1 ETLQHARTTVP
12 FYRDR
17 LPAAPLEDLGA
28 LARIPM
34 LTKAEVRTAG
44 RAMISTAFAARTL
57 HSVHT
62 GGTTGTPLTIHCD
75 RSALQRNYSFFSRFQ
90 ESMDLPPRPRVA
102 TFAGRAILEPG
113 QDRPPYWRRNFA
125 GNSLLCSSYHLSADT
140 IPHYV
145 DALARFNPEVIDSYP
160 SSIEGIARYVRE
172 RCITSIRPTAII
184 TSSETLR
191 PNVRRTIEDAFGCRV
206 YDHYGAAE
214 MAAFVT
220 QCSHGAYHCNSDYGI
235 VEVIRDGRPA
245 APGEMG
251 EIVATGFIN
260 PVMPF
265 VRYATGD
272 FAVRG
277 ASSCRCGRG
286 FPILARIVGRMD
298 DVLVTPE
305 GRMVGRLDPVF
316 KAVSSIT
323 ETRIVQDEVDHVR
336 AEWVGDRMLTDGE
349 AASLRA
355 ELRSRLGPSMRID
368 LVRVPRIAR
377 TAGGKFRSVVNL
389 VTVSRS

>member
-1 ETLQHARTTVP
+1 
-12 FYRDR
+12 
-17 LPAAPLEDLGA
+17 
-28 LARIPM
+28 
-34 LTKAEVRTAG
+34 
-44 RAMISTAFAARTL
+44 
-57 HSVHT
+57 
-62 GGTTGTPLTIHCD
+62 
-75 RSALQRNYSFFSRFQ
+75 
-90 ESMDLPPRPRVA
+90 
-102 TFAGRAILEPG
+102 
-113 QDRPPYWRRNFA
+113 
-125 GNSLLCSSYHLSADT
+125 
-140 IPHYV
+140 
-145 DALARFNPEVIDSYP
+145 
-160 SSIEGIARYVRE
+160 
-172 RCITSIRPTAII
+172 
-184 TSSETLR
+184 
-191 PNVRRTIEDAFGCRV
+191 
-206 YDHYGAAE
+206 
-214 MAAFVT
+214 
-220 QCSHGAYHCNSDYGI
+220 
-235 VEVIRDGRPA
+235 
-245 APGEMG
+245 MG

-277 ASSCRCGRG
+277 GSSCRCGRG